1 MLNHYKRE
9 TQELCRVKGW
19 DKADISTVWLLL
31 TEEIGELASAIRQAT
46 NTFKKTGLKKE
57 RGQDLMMEMT
67 DVLSYLFQIAG
78 MLNLDLDLSWQQHRK
93 KLNTKKYV
101 SLQ

>member
-1 MLNHYKRE
+1 MLNDYKRQ
-9 TQELCRVKGW
+9 TQALCRAKGR
-19 DKADISTVWLLL
+19 DRVEISTVWLLL
-31 TEEIGELASAIRQAT
+31 TTHLGELASAIRHPP

-78 MLNLDLDLSWQQHRK
+78 MLDLDLDLSWQQHRK
-93 KLNTKKYV
+93 KLNTKKYI
-101 SLQ
+101 SLE